1 MSPVFPFDIIALII
15 DILVGEDYDSDTKFL
30 KEIAL
35 VSFLPPICRKHLFAI
50 VLLYDADPL
59 CHVASSK
66 KGFVKLLESRP
77 DVVKYIQKLTYT
89 IKFDHLQSPQFS
101 LQFSPQFSSHLNLDN
116 DDNLLSPILPNF
128 LRTISCLN
136 SLKIQASVLNWNES
150 AEPFSNISSESV

>member
-15 DILVGEDYDSDTKFL
+15 DILVGEDYDSDTNFL

-59 CHVASSK
+59 CLVVSSK

-77 DVVKYIQKLTYT
+77 AFVEYIRKLKFT
-89 IKFDHLQSPQFS
+89 IEYDHVQSPQFS
-101 LQFSPQFSSHLNLDN
+101 PQHLLTT
-116 DDNLLSPILPNF
+116 
-128 LRTISCLN
+128 TICAHVYNRLC
-136 SLKIQASVLNWNES
+136 Q
-150 AEPFSNISSESV
+150 